1 MLLQVD
7 LEQIKMYINNRALL
21 ASTADKSLQN
31 VEGKWINV
39 EVAVEIYRAVNSLN
53 VNVRIIEICP

>member
-21 ASTADKSLQN
+21 ASAADKSLRN
-31 VEGKWINV
+31 VEGKWIYV
-39 EVAVEIYRAVNSLN
+39 EVAVELYRLVNSLN
-53 VNVRIIEICP
+53 VNVRILEICT